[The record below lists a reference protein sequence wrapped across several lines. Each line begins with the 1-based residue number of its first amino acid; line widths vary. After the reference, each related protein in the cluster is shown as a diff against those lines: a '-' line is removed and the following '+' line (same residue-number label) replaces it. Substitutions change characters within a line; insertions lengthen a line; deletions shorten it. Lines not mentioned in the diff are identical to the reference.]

1 MHPAIKLRHVRT
13 FLAIAAEGNLSAV
26 ARAQGLTQPA
36 LSRTLAEL
44 ETLLGKPLF
53 QRQGRRLTLTE
64 AGTAFRRHAAEAV
77 HLLEA
82 AAAAVHPGTAPRK
95 LRLGVLPTA
104 ARRLFPA
111 LALEFRAARPETV
124 LTMITG
130 AHDYLLGL
138 LRGGGIDL
146 MIGRMPAAADIA
158 GLSFT
163 HLYDEEVVIALRAGH
178 PMASAD
184 PVQLLTRLPMILPPE
199 GAIIRRAVDD
209 WIALQ
214 GHGKL
219 RPAFETVS
227 PEIGRSLVLASDAAW
242 LISGGVIR
250 PEVMR
255 AEMIARPLGAGFLSG
270 PVGITRREDD
280 TAGPAA
286 TLILRLARDLVP
298 NGRKDW

>member
-1 MHPAIKLRHVRT
+1 MHQGIKLRHVRT

-53 QRQGRRLTLTE
+53 QRQGRRLVLTE
-64 AGTAFRRHAAEAV
+64 AGIAFRRHAAEAL

-82 AAAAVHPGTAPRK
+82 AAAAVHPAAGQAGV
-95 LRLGVLPTA
+95 RLGVLPTA

-111 LALEFRAARPETV
+111 LALEFRAARPETM
-124 LTMITG
+124 LTMMTG
-130 AHDYLLGL
+130 AHEYLLRL
-138 LRGGGIDL
+138 LREGRIDL

-178 PMASAD
+178 PMAGSD
-184 PVQLLTRLPMILPPE
+184 PVQLLARLPVILPPE

-214 GHGKL
+214 GLGKL
-219 RPAFETVS
+219 RPAYETVA
-227 PEIGRSLVLASDAAW
+227 PEIGRGLVLSSDAVW
-242 LISGGVIR
+242 LISGGVIC
-250 PEVMR
+250 PEVAR
-255 AEMIARPLGAGFLSG
+255 GEMIAQPLGAGFLSG
-270 PVGITRREDD
+270 PVGITRRDD
-280 TAGPAA
+280 AKASIAA
-286 TLILRLARDLVP
+286 DLILRLARALL
-298 NGRKDW
+298 